1 MKKTWVQD
9 SNTTEVLSVM
19 MKMIESNK
27 DYIHKTG
34 SKYITG
40 RSKSGKSNDVG
51 IYFVDPTA
59 NEKER

>member
-9 SNTTEVLSVM
+9 AKTTEALSIM
-19 MKMIESNK
+19 MDMTVKNAE
-27 DYIHKTG
+27 YIHSTR

-40 RSKSGKSNDVG
+40 SSKSGKLNEVG

-59 NEKER
+59 NE